1 MHIQP
6 SPDPRSQVRM
16 PYLPCPILAS
26 NAEKKETKREN
37 SRVEEKERNPNRGLL
52 SHPLP
57 LTSSSR
63 WIPPAPPPAGALRL
77 LSPDPPSS
85 LPRPPSSSARW
96 LCSFRRNRKLVELVA
111 PLVVPTCGTAEGGD
125 CGFVSGWIANYL
137 RRIWIVAIQTPFRL
151 PPTVQSRPRSGSWWR
166 PPPFTWAFP
175 QMSSLTSPGV
185 VRSRRARYSVGSSRW
200 ARPSVGFSRAR
211 PSVCIRAWSA
221 DFALL

>member
-111 PLVVPTCGTAEGGD
+111 PLVVHAEQLKAVTAALFLVGSLITYD
-125 CGFVSGWIANYL
+125 VSGSWQYKH
-137 RRIWIVAIQTPFRL
+137 
-151 PPTVQSRPRSGSWWR
+151 RSGSR
-166 PPPFTWAFP
+166 PLSNLGLG
-175 QMSSLTSPGV
+175 QDRGG
-185 VRSRRARYSVGSSRW
+185 AR
-200 ARPSVGFSRAR
+200 RPSHGLSHRCPA
-211 PSVCIRAWSA
+211 
-221 DFALL
+221 